1 MTPQPH
7 TLWLH
12 RFAVL
17 TACAALLPIVVGAL
31 VTTVGAGMAFADWPS
46 SDGHNML
53 AYPWLQSEGDKF
65 VEHGHRLAG
74 MLIGILSIV
83 LVVVTWKSEQRGWVR
98 WLSLTILLAVIAQG
112 LLGGSRV
119 LWDRRTLALVHG
131 GFAACV
137 FALMASMALITG
149 RFWRQ
154 SAQPT
159 QDFDRTTLI
168 PLAVLTPLVIAG
180 QYGMGGMVRHLG
192 TALHEHLAGAA
203 LVLVF
208 VAASSLKAIRSGQ
221 PALKQS
227 GQWLLMLLLSQLVL
241 GAAAWITRFG
251 WPSTGYV
258 SVQHAPLQIVVR
270 TAHTVVGLLLFAT
283 AVIYLL
289 KILRLG
295 YLQSRHTPTDSERPV
310 LFSNGHTLSVEGG
323 LR

>member
-1 MTPQPH
+1 MTRP
-7 TLWLH
+7 TDTTWLH

-17 TACAALLPIVVGAL
+17 TVCAAVLPIVVGAV

-53 AYPWLQSEGDKF
+53 TYPWLQSEGDKF

-74 MLIGILSIV
+74 MLIGVLSIM
-83 LVVVTWKSEQRGWVR
+83 LVVLAWRSEPRNWVR
-98 WLSLTILLAVIAQG
+98 WLSVTILLAVIAQG

-137 FALMASMALITG
+137 FALMASMALVTS

-154 SAQPT
+154 SERPT
-159 QDFDRTTLI
+159 RNYDRSALV

-180 QYGMGGMVRHLG
+180 QYGMGGLVRHLG
-192 TALHEHLAGAA
+192 TALHEHLAGAV
-203 LVLVF
+203 LVLIF
-208 VAASSLKAIRSGQ
+208 VLAAGFKAIRSGQ
-221 PALKQS
+221 PALRRS
-227 GQWLLMLLLSQLVL
+227 GLWLLLLLLSQTLL
-241 GAAAWITRFG
+241 GAATWVTRFG
-251 WPSTGYV
+251 WPRTGYV

-270 TAHTVVGLLLFAT
+270 TSHTVLGLLLFTT

-295 YLQSRHTPTDSERPV
+295 YLQSRHEQTGPGHPILV
-310 LFSNGHTLSVEGG
+310 AGNGSLSVEGG
-323 LR
+323 VG